1 LCARLA
7 SDALGLSENFRRRFV
22 VWRRSDAQ
30 IHAEAGGEKNQRVA
44 DVVPVADVGELE
56 AAERAKLFFEREEI
70 GERLTRMKTVGERVD
85 HGDLSAGGHLLQH
98 ALLVNA
104 SDDSVNPALEVARD
118 VADGFALSE
127 ARLRVVQEDDGAAH
141 ALNADLE
148 GDASAE
154 RGLLKD
160 QREKFA
166 AQSGVVAGGLRLDVR
181 GELQEFARLRGAPFR
196 SGEQIVDEQNRC
208 SERCCWHFFLYFAA
222 ERARCG
228 ECSDFF
234 GAEDE
239 AAFEVD
245 ARTSSNVLRNSRT
258 CA

>member
-1 LCARLA
+1 
-7 SDALGLSENFRRRFV
+7 
-22 VWRRSDAQ
+22 
-30 IHAEAGGEKNQRVA
+30 
-44 DVVPVADVGELE
+44 
-56 AAERAKLFFEREEI
+56 
-70 GERLTRMKTVGERVD
+70 
-85 HGDLSAGGHLLQH
+85 
-98 ALLVNA
+98 
-104 SDDSVNPALEVARD
+104 
-118 VADGFALSE
+118 
-127 ARLRVVQEDDGAAH
+127 
-141 ALNADLE
+141 
-148 GDASAE
+148 SAE

-234 GAEDE
+234 GADDE

-258 CA
+258 CARETMNGGRRRRVKSWVQLISKPWFRASVTNGAPSTDSSTPMIRPSPRISRMKSNFSASAAKPSRSSAPRARTLSSSFEFSTIFRNSRAVAQTSGPPPKVDPCKPGEMCSATALEARIAPRGKPAARGFAITTMSGFERNF